1 MSSVSKLLYTYSFS
15 FFLSLSSSLKI
26 DIYREIERVRAFRSG
41 KPVEIIK
48 SFTGMALALV
58 QETGIHWREYIGAM
72 LYSEELCLEY
82 PSKIAIIEKSII
94 RT

>member
-1 MSSVSKLLYTYSFS
+1 
-15 FFLSLSSSLKI
+15 
-26 DIYREIERVRAFRSG
+26 
-41 KPVEIIK
+41 
-48 SFTGMALALV
+48 MALALV

>member
-26 DIYREIERVRAFRSG
+26 DIYIEIERVRAFRSG

-72 LYSEELCLEY
+72 LYSEELCL
-82 PSKIAIIEKSII
+82 
-94 RT
+94 

>member
-1 MSSVSKLLYTYSFS
+1 M
-15 FFLSLSSSLKI
+15 
-26 DIYREIERVRAFRSG
+26 FRSG